1 MAQIEKPQLPPIK
14 VGSSDYHGTRYY
26 YVQTYTFHYDPATKK
41 CKRDSQKT
49 VGKVKGNVRYG
60 LIEWKEEFFKAHPEL
75 ENFDVYTSKNGLEFK
90 ARDPETYNV
99 INPVKVEKKLAGATW
114 AIDKIMAQ
122 IGIGDA
128 LRQVFNKF
136 NRSFKLA
143 SVIEYMIIQRTNV
156 MHGYA
161 PFSKIHWLPW
171 SYQMNDTQL
180 NTLFKGITQND
191 IISLFKAL
199 NREYRKRFGDE
210 FYKRMFLALDS
221 TSISTYSTK
230 LSYAEYGHNK
240 DGDDIKQINFL
251 LVCEESYGLPI
262 YGKIYK
268 GNVVDVSTVKN
279 LLADLALVTG
289 VSEYEANTNYIF
301 VTDRGYESDDNL
313 QDFARHDYSFVMRSR
328 MANRWILDEV
338 DKVQEALRD
347 CNNYDDY
354 LKQTC
359 CTKKV
364 IYKYDPFPVNGKNKS
379 NTEELD
385 LYVHIYFNE
394 DIQNEAFKGLRFNVT
409 SAKDL
414 YNKAIK
420 EILEQRAAVA
430 LAQEQKQSKSKGK
443 NDDTTKTEA
452 TLDPPVANIG
462 SMQRFID
469 GYCKLDADGYAIID
483 NDKIKD
489 YIKYKGVMVLVSDTV
504 EDAKEAYFAYYRRQT
519 VEQNFETFKTRLGG
533 NRPYVSDNR
542 TLQGRFLCQLLAT
555 AISNLISCR
564 IREYEKSDEAKKDNV
579 RFDNYSQARLLA
591 DLDTIMLTSFKDGY
605 YFDEIQG
612 KYKTLYKALGVEL
625 PEANYKYTKEGVADD
640 EGESDDYTSADPELE
655 AVGGELE

>member
-49 VGKVKGNVRYG
+49 VGKVKGNERYG
-60 LIEWKEEFFKAHPEL
+60 LIEWKEEFLKAHPEL
-75 ENFDVYTSKNGLEFK
+75 DNFDVYTSKNGLEFK
-90 ARDPETYNV
+90 ARDPDTYNV
-99 INPVKVEKKLAGATW
+99 INPVKIEKKLAGATW
-114 AIDKIMAQ
+114 AIDKLMAQ
-122 IGIGDA
+122 MGIGDA
-128 LRQVFNKF
+128 LRQVFSKF

-156 MHGYA
+156 MHEYA

-180 NTLFKGITQND
+180 NTLFKGVTQND
-191 IISLFKAL
+191 IISLFKVL
-199 NREYRKRFGDE
+199 NREYRKRFGEE

-230 LSYAEYGHNK
+230 LSHAEYGHNK
-240 DGDDIKQINFL
+240 DGDDTKQINFL
-251 LVCEESYGLPI
+251 LVCEESTGLPI

-289 VSEYEANTNYIF
+289 VSEDEASANYIF

-313 QDFARHDYSFVMRSR
+313 QDFARHGYSFVMRSR

-338 DKVQEALRD
+338 DKVQDALRD

-359 CTKKV
+359 CTTKV
-364 IYKYDPFPVNGKNKS
+364 IYKYDPFPVNGKNKNNS
-379 NTEELD
+379 EKLD

-394 DIQNEAFKGLRFNVT
+394 DIHNDAFKSLRFNVT

-414 YNKAIK
+414 YNKEIK
-420 EILEQRAAVA
+420 EIYEQRATAAQAQDEVA
-430 LAQEQKQSKSKGK
+430 EEL
-443 NDDTTKTEA
+443 
-452 TLDPPVANIG
+452 PVADIG
-462 SMQRFID
+462 AMQHFIND
-469 GYCKLDADGYAIID
+469 YCKLDADGYAIID
-483 NDKIKD
+483 NDKLKD
-489 YIKYKGVMVLVSDTV
+489 YLKYKGVMVFVSDKV
-504 EDAKEAYFAYYRRQT
+504 EDAKEAFFAYYRRQT
-519 VEQNFETFKTRLGG
+519 VEQDFETFKTRLGG
-533 NRPYVSDNR
+533 NRPYVSDDR

-555 AISNLISCR
+555 AISNLISSR
-564 IREYEKSDEAKKDNV
+564 IREYEKSDEAKNDNV

-612 KYKTLYKALGVEL
+612 KYKTLYRALGVEL
-625 PEANYKYTKEGVADD
+625 PEANCKYTKESIAADNEED
-640 EGESDDYTSADPELE
+640 PDDYASADPALKTI
-655 AVGGELE
+655 GGELE